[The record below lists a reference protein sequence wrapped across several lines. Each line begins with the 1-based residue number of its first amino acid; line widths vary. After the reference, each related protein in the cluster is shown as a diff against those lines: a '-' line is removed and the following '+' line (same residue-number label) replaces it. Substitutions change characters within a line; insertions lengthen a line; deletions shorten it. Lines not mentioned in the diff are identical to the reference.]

1 MTADI
6 IKPYCGRGSQALR
19 GNSFPS
25 TKWRVN
31 VSFPVLRGPSRV
43 GRIRWVQAQDYVK
56 CDRNVRRLGR
66 VFNIDYIKNLLT
78 FHLKC
83 YWEKR
88 SSARQ
93 VSFAGHRSHQN
104 QKAIINTGH
113 ESVFLIMCD
122 KNVQTTLLWHPST
135 ERRLS
140 QVSTRNG
147 IPSLHESTKETSS
160 APSLI
165 ATTIYYRLC
174 SSGSLLQSALDDLW
188 KLLQKG

>member
-1 MTADI
+1 MAKLCLI
-6 IKPYCGRGSQALR
+6 
-19 GNSFPS
+19 PS
-25 TKWRVN
+25 APR
-31 VSFPVLRGPSRV
+31 PSRV
-43 GRIRWVQAQDYVK
+43 GRILWVQALCYVK

-147 IPSLHESTKETSS
+147 IPSLHESTKKTSS

-165 ATTIYYRLC
+165 ATTVFVHLAPCYNLPSMIFENSFFRK
-174 SSGSLLQSALDDLW
+174 A
-188 KLLQKG
+188 KHKA